1 VGLVWLGCLYTK
13 LQTWVRTE
21 WEVDP
26 TDADT
31 PLFWKDT
38 AVTRRSRSRAFSRR
52 TDRVQNPQVPSN
64 TRVSCEGSLVMVI
77 ELIVLPPF
85 DRRRSI
91 GATKMDGLPR
101 TPSRRSSRGCSRSPT
116 APVRRGYPRRG
127 H

>member
-1 VGLVWLGCLYTK
+1 MGLVWLGCLYTK

-38 AVTRRSRSRAFSRR
+38 AVTRRSQSRAFSRR
-52 TDRVQNPQVPSN
+52 TDRVQNQPSVPSN

-77 ELIVLPPF
+77 ELIVLLPF

-91 GATKMDGLPR
+91 GRDNQDGR
-101 TPSRRSSRGCSRSPT
+101 TS
-116 APVRRGYPRRG
+116 
-127 H
+127 

>member
-38 AVTRRSRSRAFSRR
+38 AVTRRSQSRAFSRR
-52 TDRVQNPQVPSN
+52 TDRVQNQPSGA
-64 TRVSCEGSLVMVI
+64 VEYEGQL
-77 ELIVLPPF
+77 
-85 DRRRSI
+85 
-91 GATKMDGLPR
+91 
-101 TPSRRSSRGCSRSPT
+101 RG
-116 APVRRGYPRRG
+116 
-127 H
+127 